1 MDRENVSYSIH
12 PNKRPIDDK
21 NISYSTKSLV
31 HENYWFQDLGNTIF
45 NLDYALKIF
54 PDSDMTYAEKI
65 NTLVRLSIYIG
76 LILGLFY
83 KNYLFLYIPIIVMVM
98 TYLLY
103 IFRIDQLEGLR
114 QNQGPNSNLNSI
126 NQKNLDDLTKRNMS
140 SSYSYGGDNPNSFK
154 DILNIK
160 TCSKPN
166 TLNPFMNPLLT
177 EILDNPDRPDAAP
190 ITSHEVKKQIE
201 HAFQQTSDLHMDTSD
216 RFDLS
221 QAMRTFSTLQSATIP
236 SNQDGFLKFLAK
248 GQDEPD
254 YSSAFPSR
262 NAKEKSEGYVE
273 ALGSTKRLPNS
284 TAKPTGTAPTGT
296 GSTASALS

>member
-1 MDRENVSYSIH
+1 MDRENISYSIH

-45 NLDYALKIF
+45 NLDYSLKIF

-166 TLNPFMNPLLT
+166 TLNPFMNPLVFDSRLRDSACDSIK
-177 EILDNPDRPDAAP
+177 EENQL
-190 ITSHEVKKQIE
+190 QIE
-201 HAFQQTSDLHMDTSD
+201 KEYNKYCIKDISDIFNHNSGRRQFYTV
-216 RFDLS
+216 
-221 QAMRTFSTLQSATIP
+221 ASTTYP
-236 SNQDGFLKFLAK
+236 NNQGGFANWLYKT
-248 GQDEPD
+248 P
-254 YSSAFPSR
+254 PTC
-262 NAKEKSEGYVE
+262 KEGNGAQCIANYYTPLNHSLLTPGH
-273 ALGSTKRLPNS
+273 GSGK
-284 TAKPTGTAPTGT
+284 
-296 GSTASALS
+296 

>member
-21 NISYSTKSLV
+21 NISYSRKSLV

-54 PDSDMTYAEKI
+54 PDSNMTYAEKI

-103 IFRIDQLEGLR
+103 IFRIDQLEGVR

-126 NQKNLDDLTKRNMS
+126 NQKNLDDLIKRNMS
-140 SSYSYGGDNPNSFK
+140 TSYSYGRDNANSFK

-160 TCSKPN
+160 TCSNPN
-166 TLNPFMNPLLT
+166 TLNPFMNPLVF
-177 EILDNPDRPDAAP
+177 DNRLRDSACDS
-190 ITSHEVKKQIE
+190 IKEENQLQIE
-201 HAFQQTSDLHMDTSD
+201 KEYNKYCIKDISDIYNHNSGRRQFYTV
-216 RFDLS
+216 
-221 QAMRTFSTLQSATIP
+221 ASTTYP
-236 SNQDGFLKFLAK
+236 NNQGGFANWLYKTPPTCKEGNGAQCIANYYTPLN
-248 GQDEPD
+248 GNLVTPG
-254 YSSAFPSR
+254 YGSSI
-262 NAKEKSEGYVE
+262 
-273 ALGSTKRLPNS
+273 
-284 TAKPTGTAPTGT
+284 
-296 GSTASALS
+296 